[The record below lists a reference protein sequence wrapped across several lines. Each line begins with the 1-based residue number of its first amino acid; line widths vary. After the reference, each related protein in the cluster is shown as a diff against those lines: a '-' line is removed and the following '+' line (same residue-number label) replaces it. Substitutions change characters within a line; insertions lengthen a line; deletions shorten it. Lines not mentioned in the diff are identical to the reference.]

1 MKLRLMALTL
11 VLALLGL
18 FVGPLTTSAAP
29 PVTPGANGMTLSGP
43 AATHLAHSPFE
54 GIQVSG
60 TARSATA
67 SSAASTT
74 AAATS
79 GTFQGRVSVERFL
92 VQNGQLVAQVS
103 VKGTV
108 TTAAGTQTV
117 STEATTPA
125 QASGTCNILNLHLAP
140 LHLNLLGLV
149 VDTSDIYLTITGQTG
164 QGLLLGN
171 LLCAIAG
178 LFNTP
183 GPLANL
189 LNSLLAGIAATL
201 ATVNTHF
208 VAANGQLY
216 AVTTSGGK
224 LVGIAPAHVVSATC
238 SVLSLTLGPL
248 HLNLLGLI
256 IDLNGGVDSTTG
268 NTLPITITITGQQ
281 GTLLGGL
288 VCGIAN
294 LLNGPNPN
302 LGSVANLLNVLF
314 GLLRL

>member
-1 MKLRLMALTL
+1 M
-11 VLALLGL
+11 
-18 FVGPLTTSAAP
+18 
-29 PVTPGANGMTLSGP
+29 
-43 AATHLAHSPFE
+43 
-54 GIQVSG
+54 SG
-60 TARSATA
+60 TARPATA
-67 SSAASTT
+67 STA

-108 TTAAGTQTV
+108 TTATGTQTV

-164 QGLLLGN
+164 QGQLLGN

-208 VAANGQLY
+208 VASNGQLY
-216 AVTTSGGK
+216 AVTMSSGK
-224 LVGIAPAHVVSATC
+224 VVGIAPAQVSGTC
-238 SVLSLTLGPL
+238 SVLTLTLGPL

-256 IDLNGGVDSTTG
+256 IDLSSSPPGTT
-268 NTLPITITITGQQ
+268 NPQPITITITGQQ

-314 GLLRL
+314 ALLRL

>member
-18 FVGPLTTSAAP
+18 FVGPLTTSAAT
-29 PVTPGANGMTLSGP
+29 PVTPGATGTTLSGP
-43 AATHLAHSPFE
+43 AATRLAHSPFE
-54 GIQVSG
+54 GIQVNG

-67 SSAASTT
+67 STS
-74 AAATS
+74 AATS
-79 GTFQGRVSVERFL
+79 GTFQGRVTVERFL

-171 LLCAIAG
+171 LLCAISG
-178 LFNTP
+178 LFHTP

-208 VAANGQLY
+208 VASNGQLY

-224 LVGIAPAHVVSATC
+224 VVGIAPAQVSGTC
-238 SVLSLTLGPL
+238 SVLNLTLGPL

-268 NTLPITITITGQQ
+268 NTLPITVTITGQQ

-302 LGSVANLLNVLF
+302 LSSVATLLNTLF
-314 GLLRL
+314 ALLRL